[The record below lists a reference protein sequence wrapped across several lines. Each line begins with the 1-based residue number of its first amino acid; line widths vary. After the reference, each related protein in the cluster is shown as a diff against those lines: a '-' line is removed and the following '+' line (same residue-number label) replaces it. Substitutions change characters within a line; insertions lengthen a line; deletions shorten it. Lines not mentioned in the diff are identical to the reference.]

1 MGTKITK
8 SNVKSAIRDDKAHM
22 DYLKRDV
29 RDDQRAGGRYKDIN
43 QTADEKHISKLA
55 GGVKADGH
63 FLSKH
68 WNHSS
73 PLNQLGDYEGG
84 PLEVGSNEPTDHVT
98 LGAAQ
103 TDKLESYGENIPD
116 GSTLPTGEI
125 EEEEKKEEKEI
136 IPGDSTEKMGSKLQ
150 ATADKASKVDTN
162 LTGKKDSSDF
172 SKYTNMDL
180 AKLGPL
186 NSVEVVS
193 GEVDGVAYGA
203 ADVDGHIA
211 VDTSTVVYDDTMNL
225 P

>member
-8 SNVKSAIRDDKAHM
+8 SNVRSAIRDDKAHM

-55 GGVKADGH
+55 GDVKADGH

-73 PLNQLGDYEGG
+73 PLNNMEM
-84 PLEVGSNEPTDHVT
+84 VGSA
-98 LGAAQ
+98 GSF
-103 TDKLESYGENIPD
+103 DKGMYDAPELAEFDGEAFDANKESLRQE
-116 GSTLPTGEI
+116 SI
-125 EEEEKKEEKEI
+125 EGQKEKEKKEIVVNDSPEEMITKEDI
-136 IPGDSTEKMGSKLQ
+136 AE
-150 ATADKASKVDTN
+150 
-162 LTGKKDSSDF
+162 
-172 SKYTNMDL
+172 
-180 AKLGPL
+180 
-186 NSVEVVS
+186 

-211 VDTSTVVYDDTMNL
+211 VDTSTVGYDDTMNL

>member
-8 SNVKSAIRDDKAHM
+8 SNVRSAIRDDKAHM

-29 RDDQRAGGRYKDIN
+29 RDDQRAGGKYKDIN

-55 GGVKADGH
+55 GDVKADGH

-73 PLNQLGDYEGG
+73 PLNV
-84 PLEVGSNEPTDHVT
+84 LEVEKGGGIDWVGNQ
-98 LGAAQ
+98 ANQ
-103 TDKLESYGENIPD
+103 TALEQSYMDEIPD
-116 GSTLPTGEI
+116 GQLRPSANEGVKK
-125 EEEEKKEEKEI
+125 EEEKEEEVI
-136 IPGDSTEKMGSKLQ
+136 QPGDSPQSMAETFKVTDEAQ
-150 ATADKASKVDTN
+150 AGLETPNKFVDI
-162 LTGKKDSSDF
+162 
-172 SKYTNMDL
+172 
-180 AKLGPL
+180 A
-186 NSVEVVS
+186 E

-211 VDTSTVVYDDTMNL
+211 IDTSTVGYDDTMNL

>member
-8 SNVKSAIRDDKAHM
+8 SNVESAIRDDKAHM

-29 RDDQRAGGRYKDIN
+29 RDDQRAGGKYKDIN

-55 GGVKADGH
+55 GDVKADGH

-73 PLNQLGDYEGG
+73 PLNNIG
-84 PLEVGSNEPTDHVT
+84 P
-98 LGAAQ
+98 A
-103 TDKLESYGENIPD
+103 
-116 GSTLPTGEI
+116 ST
-125 EEEEKKEEKEI
+125 
-136 IPGDSTEKMGSKLQ
+136 
-150 ATADKASKVDTN
+150 
-162 LTGKKDSSDF
+162 KDSHEGLNESDDPIKF
-172 SKYTNMDL
+172 VDI
-180 AKLGPL
+180 A
-186 NSVEVVS
+186 E

-211 VDTSTVVYDDTMNL
+211 IDTSTVGYDDTSNL

>member
-8 SNVKSAIRDDKAHM
+8 SNVRSAIRDDKAHM

-29 RDDQRAGGRYKDIN
+29 RDDQRAGGKYKDIN

-55 GGVKADGH
+55 GDVKADGH

-73 PLNQLGDYEGG
+73 PLNV
-84 PLEVGSNEPTDHVT
+84 LEVEKGGGVDWVGNQ
-98 LGAAQ
+98 ANQ
-103 TDKLESYGENIPD
+103 TALEQSYMDEIPD
-116 GSTLPTGEI
+116 GQLRPSANEGVKK
-125 EEEEKKEEKEI
+125 EEEKEEKVI
-136 IPGDSTEKMGSKLQ
+136 QPGDSPQSMAETFKVTDEAQ
-150 ATADKASKVDTN
+150 AGLETPNKFVDI
-162 LTGKKDSSDF
+162 
-172 SKYTNMDL
+172 
-180 AKLGPL
+180 A
-186 NSVEVVS
+186 E

-211 VDTSTVVYDDTMNL
+211 IDTSTVGYDDTMNL

>member
-8 SNVKSAIRDDKAHM
+8 SNVRSAIRDDKAHM

-55 GGVKADGH
+55 GDIKADGH

-73 PLNQLGDYEGG
+73 PLNNISM
-84 PLEVGSNEPTDHVT
+84 VGSAGSFDKGMYDAPELDSFNAAEFDANRQSRTEANTPKTD
-98 LGAAQ
+98 
-103 TDKLESYGENIPD
+103 
-116 GSTLPTGEI
+116 STVD
-125 EEEEKKEEKEI
+125 KEENEEVNVVN
-136 IPGDSTEKMGSKLQ
+136 P
-150 ATADKASKVDTN
+150 KVVVTDTN
-162 LTGKKDSSDF
+162 QTT
-172 SKYTNMDL
+172 SKGEPSKIEMD
-180 AKLGPL
+180 GGSP
-186 NSVEVVS
+186 NNFVDVVS

-211 VDTSTVVYDDTMNL
+211 VDTATVGYDDTMNL

>member
-8 SNVKSAIRDDKAHM
+8 SNVRSAIRDDKAHM

-29 RDDQRAGGRYKDIN
+29 RDDQRAGGKYKDIN

-55 GGVKADGH
+55 GEVKADGH

-73 PLNQLGDYEGG
+73 PLNV
-84 PLEVGSNEPTDHVT
+84 LEVEKGGGIDWVGNQ
-98 LGAAQ
+98 ANQ
-103 TDKLESYGENIPD
+103 TALEQSYMDEIPD
-116 GSTLPTGEI
+116 GQLRPSANEGVKK
-125 EEEEKKEEKEI
+125 EEEKEEKVI
-136 IPGDSTEKMGSKLQ
+136 QPGDSPQSMAETFKVTDEAQ
-150 ATADKASKVDTN
+150 AGLETPNKFVDI
-162 LTGKKDSSDF
+162 
-172 SKYTNMDL
+172 
-180 AKLGPL
+180 A
-186 NSVEVVS
+186 E

-211 VDTSTVVYDDTMNL
+211 IDTSTVGYDDTMNL

>member
-8 SNVKSAIRDDKAHM
+8 SNVRSAIRDDKAHM

-29 RDDQRAGGRYKDIN
+29 RDDQRAGGKYKDIN

-55 GGVKADGH
+55 GDVKADGH

-73 PLNQLGDYEGG
+73 PLNV
-84 PLEVGSNEPTDHVT
+84 LEVEKGGGIDWVGNQ
-98 LGAAQ
+98 ANQ
-103 TDKLESYGENIPD
+103 TALEQSYMDEIPD
-116 GSTLPTGEI
+116 GQLRPSANEGVKK
-125 EEEEKKEEKEI
+125 EEEKVI
-136 IPGDSTEKMGSKLQ
+136 QPGDSPHSMAETFKVTDEAQ
-150 ATADKASKVDTN
+150 AGLETPNKFVDI
-162 LTGKKDSSDF
+162 
-172 SKYTNMDL
+172 
-180 AKLGPL
+180 A
-186 NSVEVVS
+186 E

-211 VDTSTVVYDDTMNL
+211 IDTSTVGYDDTMNL

>member
-8 SNVKSAIRDDKAHM
+8 SNVKSAIKDDKAHM

-55 GGVKADGH
+55 GDVKADGH

-73 PLNQLGDYEGG
+73 PLNYSPFNRVSG
-84 PLEVGSNEPTDHVT
+84 PLQVGSNEPVDHV
-98 LGAAQ
+98 AAGQRQ
-103 TDKLESYGENIPD
+103 TELEQSYGDEISDETPD
-116 GSTLPTGEI
+116 LSGIGKQD
-125 EEEEKKEEKEI
+125 EETPELEE
-136 IPGDSTEKMGSKLQ
+136 TGSKLD
-150 ATADKASKVDTN
+150 ALADEASKVDTN
-162 LTGKKDSSDF
+162 LTGKGDSSDF
-172 SKYTNMDL
+172 SKYTDMDFS
-180 AKLGPL
+180 KLGPF

-211 VDTSTVVYDDTMNL
+211 VDTSTVGYDDTVNL

>member
-8 SNVKSAIRDDKAHM
+8 SNVRSAIRDDKAHM

-29 RDDQRAGGRYKDIN
+29 RDDQRTGGKYKDIN

-55 GGVKADGH
+55 GDVKADGH

-73 PLNQLGDYEGG
+73 PLNV
-84 PLEVGSNEPTDHVT
+84 LEVEKGGGIDWVGNQ
-98 LGAAQ
+98 ANQ
-103 TDKLESYGENIPD
+103 TALEQSYMDEIPD
-116 GSTLPTGEI
+116 GQLRPSANEGVKK
-125 EEEEKKEEKEI
+125 EEEKEEKVI
-136 IPGDSTEKMGSKLQ
+136 QPGDSPQSMAETFKVTDEAQ
-150 ATADKASKVDTN
+150 AGLETPNKFVDI
-162 LTGKKDSSDF
+162 
-172 SKYTNMDL
+172 
-180 AKLGPL
+180 A
-186 NSVEVVS
+186 E

-211 VDTSTVVYDDTMNL
+211 IDTSTVGYDDTMNL

>member
-8 SNVKSAIRDDKAHM
+8 SNVRSAIRDDKAHM

-29 RDDQRAGGRYKDIN
+29 RDDQRAGGKYKDIN

-55 GGVKADGH
+55 GDVKADGH

-73 PLNQLGDYEGG
+73 PLNV
-84 PLEVGSNEPTDHVT
+84 LEVEKGGGVDWVKA
-98 LGAAQ
+98 GQDQ
-103 TDKLESYGENIPD
+103 TALEQSYMDEIPD
-116 GSTLPTGEI
+116 GRLSPSANEGV
-125 EEEEKKEEKEI
+125 EKEEEKEI
-136 IPGDSTEKMGSKLQ
+136 VVNDSPEDMITKEGGVAPVTTEEE
-150 ATADKASKVDTN
+150 KVEPVGNKIT
-162 LTGKKDSSDF
+162 
-172 SKYTNMDL
+172 
-180 AKLGPL
+180 PL
-186 NSVEVVS
+186 YSVEVVS

-211 VDTSTVVYDDTMNL
+211 VDTSTVGYDDTMNL